1 MLRVLIAG
9 LVAGFAMFAWE
20 AVGHMLLPLGEMGI
34 SRLDNEVAVRD
45 ALQATIGDAEGLYLF
60 PATTPGGPPPG
71 PGVSGLLMYHP
82 APGSPFNPLTFVCE
96 LAIELIQGVALA
108 LVMSALASQALASRV
123 GAAILVGVAAAVAT
137 EASYT
142 VWYGFPWS
150 YLFAQMVVVIVGY
163 AAAGLVIAIMV
174 RPREA

>member
-9 LVAGFAMFAWE
+9 LIGGFAMFAWE
-20 AVGHMLLPLGEMGI
+20 AVGHMLLPFGEMGI

-60 PATTPGGPPPG
+60 PAMTPGGPPPG

-82 APGSPFNPLTFVCE
+82 APGAPFNPLTFVWE

-108 LVMSALASQALASRV
+108 LVMSALASRALVSRV
-123 GAAILVGVAAAVAT
+123 GA
-137 EASYT
+137 
-142 VWYGFPWS
+142 
-150 YLFAQMVVVIVGY
+150 
-163 AAAGLVIAIMV
+163 
-174 RPREA
+174 